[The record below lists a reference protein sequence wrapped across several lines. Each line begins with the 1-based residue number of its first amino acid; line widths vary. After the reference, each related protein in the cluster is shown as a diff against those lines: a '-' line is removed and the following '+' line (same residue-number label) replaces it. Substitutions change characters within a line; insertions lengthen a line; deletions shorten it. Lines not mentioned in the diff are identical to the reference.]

1 MWRYAEELMIDYKV
15 KRPGEF
21 TKNNIHGG
29 RMWGSMKEW
38 RDNRLT
44 EDQIGKI
51 ILRCHKNGASKS
63 TLVNIRKFCSYLWNL
78 ETGIPGENYPM
89 MNGIFKCMDMKL
101 CPKSRGGVRPL
112 VVPTANQLKL
122 AFTTNYRPGCGMSV
136 LDFIRGTLIAW
147 DYFVLGN
154 RPEVDLNKIKKSVEH
169 HVDNERKICS
179 TKFPGGRSKLVGNK
193 KGMRKWWAHRV
204 CMCPKGQHVSPDK
217 GLAFSFDRWGNTRR
231 DVSKYCL
238 TCPFFCF
245 ELLQE
250 SQSGNLLLYRNWI
263 KSESRTRKG
272 RSRWGAKSV
281 HHPQD
286 EAIKWMSVQGVPNIS
301 KNSGRKTCSKW
312 SSATNAP
319 FVELV
324 HVVGDNEDVWRDYY
338 QKDLPE
344 THCKIREQSE
354 DLDVAT
360 AALRRFRSFCGRGP
374 PPEPIPQGLNR
385 AELGS
390 YPLLRNLGFM
400 KDAKRIFG

>member
-217 GLAFSFDRWGNTRR
+217 GLAFSFDR
-231 DVSKYCL
+231 
-238 TCPFFCF
+238 
-245 ELLQE
+245 
-250 SQSGNLLLYRNWI
+250 
-263 KSESRTRKG
+263 
-272 RSRWGAKSV
+272 
-281 HHPQD
+281 
-286 EAIKWMSVQGVPNIS
+286 
-301 KNSGRKTCSKW
+301 
-312 SSATNAP
+312 
-319 FVELV
+319 
-324 HVVGDNEDVWRDYY
+324 
-338 QKDLPE
+338 
-344 THCKIREQSE
+344 
-354 DLDVAT
+354 
-360 AALRRFRSFCGRGP
+360 
-374 PPEPIPQGLNR
+374 
-385 AELGS
+385 
-390 YPLLRNLGFM
+390 
-400 KDAKRIFG
+400 